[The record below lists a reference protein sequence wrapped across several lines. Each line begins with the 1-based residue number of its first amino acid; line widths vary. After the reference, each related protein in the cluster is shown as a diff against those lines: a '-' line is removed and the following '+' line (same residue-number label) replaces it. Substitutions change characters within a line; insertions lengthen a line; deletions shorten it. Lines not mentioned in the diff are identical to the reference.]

1 VAVAAPASTEAIVTP
16 LELSLSRH
24 PFFQEFDQAHLAA
37 LSACANTA
45 VFDAGTYLFR
55 EGEPA
60 HAFFAIQ
67 RGRIAIASLTPH
79 EGPVTI
85 QTVGD
90 GDLLGW
96 SWMLPPFRWHF
107 GARAIEATSV
117 VAFNA
122 ACVREQLEIDPRLGF
137 LVMRRFAQV
146 MGTRLEAVS
155 QQLTNVY
162 EHRR

>member
-1 VAVAAPASTEAIVTP
+1 MTP

-24 PFFQEFDQAHLAA
+24 PFFQEFGQPHLAA
-37 LSACANTA
+37 IAACANTA
-45 VFDAGTYLFR
+45 VFDAATFLFR
-55 EGEPA
+55 AGEPA

-67 RGRIAIASLTPH
+67 RGRVAIASLTPH

-85 QTVGD
+85 QSVGD

-96 SWMLPPFRWHF
+96 SWLVPPYRCHF
-107 GARAIEATSV
+107 GARALEETSV

-122 ACVREQLEIDPRLGF
+122 ACVREQLERDHELGH

-146 MGTRLEAVS
+146 MASRLEAMS
-155 QQLTNVY
+155 AQLTSVY
-162 EHRR
+162 ECRR

>member
-1 VAVAAPASTEAIVTP
+1 MTP
-16 LELSLSRH
+16 LEQALAKH
-24 PFFQEFDQAHLAA
+24 PFFMDFSPGHLSAIA
-37 LSACANTA
+37 ACANTA
-45 VFDAGTYLFR
+45 IFDAGTFLFR

-60 HAFFAIQ
+60 SAFYAIQ
-67 RGRIAIASLTPH
+67 RGRVAIASITPH

-90 GDLLGW
+90 GDILGW
-96 SWMLPPFRWHF
+96 SWMLPPYRWHF

-122 ACVREQLEIDPRLGF
+122 ACVREQLERDHELGF
-137 LVMRRFAQV
+137 RTMRRFSQV
-146 MGTRLEAVS
+146 MATRLEAMS
-155 QQLTNVY
+155 LQLTNVY

>member
-1 VAVAAPASTEAIVTP
+1 MTP
-16 LELSLSRH
+16 LEHSLSRH
-24 PFFQEFDQAHLAA
+24 PFFTEFTPAHLSEVA
-37 LSACANTA
+37 ACANTA
-45 VFDAGTYLFR
+45 IFDAGTYLFR
-55 EGEPA
+55 EGERA
-60 HAFFAIQ
+60 TAFFAIQ
-67 RGRIAIASLTPH
+67 RGRVAIASITPH

-96 SWMLPPFRWHF
+96 SWLVPPYRWHF

-122 ACVREQLEIDPRLGF
+122 ACVREQLERDHELGY
-137 LVMRRFAQV
+137 LVMRRFAQI
-146 MGTRLEAVS
+146 MASRLEHIS

-162 EHRR
+162 EYRR

>member
-1 VAVAAPASTEAIVTP
+1 MTP

-24 PFFQEFDQAHLAA
+24 PFFQDFEQSHLAA
-37 LSACANTA
+37 IAACANTA
-45 VFDAGTYLFR
+45 IFDAGTFLFR

-60 HAFFAIQ
+60 SAFFAIQ
-67 RGRIAIASLTPH
+67 RGRVAIASVTPH

-96 SWMLPPFRWHF
+96 SWLVAPYRWHF
-107 GARAIEATSV
+107 GARAIEPTSV

-122 ACVREQLEIDPRLGF
+122 ACVRQQLEIDHRLGY
-137 LVMRRFAQV
+137 LMMRRFAQV
-146 MGTRLEAVS
+146 MASRLEAVS
-155 QQLTNVY
+155 LQLTNAY
-162 EHRR
+162 EYRR